1 MANKLNRAFSKEEI
15 QMDKIYMKKC
25 STSLATK
32 EMQIKTTLGFYFSS
46 VRMAVIKNTTT
57 NVGET
62 VGKNGPSY
70 SVDGNVN

>member
-1 MANKLNRAFSKEEI
+1 
-15 QMDKIYMKKC
+15 MKKC